1 MRYYLDTNMLIFIL
15 SKDPDEINS
24 KTSNILTDYT
34 NIFYVSSVAVKEL
47 ILLYRIGKA
56 VPKTIKSE
64 EDILNEIKKS
74 GIEIIFFNEHHFST
88 YTKLSIVEGH
98 KDMNDHAIIAQAIS
112 DKVALISSDHTF
124 KKYTSQ
130 GLDFVFNKR

>member
-1 MRYYLDTNMLIFIL
+1 MLIFIL
-15 SKDPDEINS
+15 AKDPDEISS
-24 KTSNILTDYT
+24 KVSDILTDYA

-64 EDILNEIKKS
+64 EDILNEIEKS
-74 GIEIIFFNEHHFST
+74 GIKIVFFNEHHFSS
-88 YTKLSIVEGH
+88 YTKLSIADGH

-112 DKVALISSDHTF
+112 DKIALISSDHAF
-124 KKYTSQ
+124 NKYTAQ
-130 GLDFVFNKR
+130 NLNFVFNKR